1 MALNKN
7 KDLKMFYSIS
17 EVASMFK
24 VTETLLRYWEKEFSN
39 IKPQKAGRGIRQ
51 YTKADIEQ
59 VRLVY
64 HLVKERGM
72 TLQGARDMIKR
83 NKNGEVNRDIEVIE
97 RLKSIRKELQAIGRD
112 LNVLDHRHP
121 RKHLR
126 RTSREI
132 HVGIFLG
139 WFAVKQYAR
148 FANAASVGNGD
159 DAVSFKFK
167 AQ

>member
-1 MALNKN
+1 MSLNKN

-17 EVASMFK
+17 EVAGMFN
-24 VTETLLRYWEKEFSN
+24 VTETLLRYWEKEFPN

-83 NKNGEVNRDIEVIE
+83 DKGGDVNRNIEVIE
-97 RLKSIRKELQAIGRD
+97 RLKSIRTDLQAIGRD
-112 LNVLDHRHP
+112 LNALV
-121 RKHLR
+121 
-126 RTSREI
+126 
-132 HVGIFLG
+132 
-139 WFAVKQYAR
+139 
-148 FANAASVGNGD
+148 
-159 DAVSFKFK
+159 
-167 AQ
+167 

>member
-17 EVASMFK
+17 EVAGMFN
-24 VTETLLRYWEKEFSN
+24 VTETLLRYWEKEFPN

-83 NKNGEVNRDIEVIE
+83 DKGGDVNRNIEVIE
-97 RLKSIRKELQAIGRD
+97 RLKSIRTDLQAIGRD
-112 LNVLDHRHP
+112 LNSLV
-121 RKHLR
+121 
-126 RTSREI
+126 
-132 HVGIFLG
+132 
-139 WFAVKQYAR
+139 
-148 FANAASVGNGD
+148 
-159 DAVSFKFK
+159 
-167 AQ
+167 

>member
-17 EVASMFK
+17 EVAKLFNVS
-24 VTETLLRYWEKEFSN
+24 ETLLRFWEKEFPT
-39 IKPQKAGRGIRQ
+39 IKPEKAGRGIRQ

-83 NKNGEVNRDIEVIE
+83 DKGGSVNRNVEVID
-97 RLKSIRKELQAIGRD
+97 RLKAIRSELQASGKD
-112 LNVLDHRHP
+112 L
-121 RKHLR
+121 
-126 RTSREI
+126 
-132 HVGIFLG
+132 GG
-139 WFAVKQYAR
+139 WV
-148 FANAASVGNGD
+148 
-159 DAVSFKFK
+159 
-167 AQ
+167 

>member
-17 EVASMFK
+17 EVASMFN

-83 NKNGEVNRDIEVIE
+83 DKGGETNRNIEVIE
-97 RLKSIRKELQAIGRD
+97 RLKSIRTELQAIGRE
-112 LNVLDHRHP
+112 LNGLV
-121 RKHLR
+121 
-126 RTSREI
+126 
-132 HVGIFLG
+132 
-139 WFAVKQYAR
+139 
-148 FANAASVGNGD
+148 
-159 DAVSFKFK
+159 
-167 AQ
+167 

>member
-17 EVASMFK
+17 EVAQIFN
-24 VTETLLRYWEKEFSN
+24 VTETLLRFWEKEFPN
-39 IKPQKAGRGIRQ
+39 IRPQKAGRGIRQ

-83 NKNGEVNRDIEVIE
+83 DKGGGINRNVEVID
-97 RLKSIRKELQAIGRD
+97 RLKAIRSELQAISKD
-112 LNVLDHRHP
+112 LNGLV
-121 RKHLR
+121 
-126 RTSREI
+126 
-132 HVGIFLG
+132 
-139 WFAVKQYAR
+139 
-148 FANAASVGNGD
+148 
-159 DAVSFKFK
+159 
-167 AQ
+167 